1 GTRGRSRSSGPA
13 CPARGGRRAR
23 RARAAGGRGAAPT
36 PRSARWCGGWW
47 VRSWC
52 SSLSRGSP
60 GTCGGH
66 PASVGAVFLNHS
78 RVGTIPRARQ
88 QGQACLTCG
97 VVTFSHLVRGRR
109 PPLAAGRSRWSA
121 GVMTDDRT
129 PAAPSNR
136 LPQRTLGSGDAALT
150 VSAVGF
156 GGMSVTDAYGPADAA
171 EAEAVLRRALELGV
185 TLVDTADVYGHGRN
199 EELVGRVLGA
209 HRDEIVLASKFGL
222 PPAEGHP
229 DGRPVDGRPA
239 YVRAAIDA
247 SLRRLGTDHLDL
259 YYLHRIDPQ
268 VPVEETVG
276 ALAELV
282 AAGKVRAIGLSEPSA
297 ATVRRAHA
305 VHPVTAVQSEYS
317 LWTRD
322 PEDEVLP
329 TLRELGIG
337 FVPFSPLGRGIL
349 TGTVDSTDGFAEDD
363 VR

>member
-1 GTRGRSRSSGPA
+1 
-13 CPARGGRRAR
+13 
-23 RARAAGGRGAAPT
+23 
-36 PRSARWCGGWW
+36 
-47 VRSWC
+47 
-52 SSLSRGSP
+52 
-60 GTCGGH
+60 
-66 PASVGAVFLNHS
+66 
-78 RVGTIPRARQ
+78 
-88 QGQACLTCG
+88 
-97 VVTFSHLVRGRR
+97 
-109 PPLAAGRSRWSA
+109 
-121 GVMTDDRT
+121 MTDDRT

-239 YVRAAIDA
+239 YVRAAFDA
-247 SLRRLGTDHLDL
+247 SLRRLVTFTGPDGTPLFDLPDAPRPPGTDHLDL

-363 VR
+363 VRRSHARYAGEAFEHNRGLVRSLEEIAAGRGVTTAQLALAWLLAQGDDVVPIPGTKRLAYLEQNVAAASVALTPDEVAAVGAAIPRGAVRGVRHPQPDLLAG

>member
-1 GTRGRSRSSGPA
+1 
-13 CPARGGRRAR
+13 
-23 RARAAGGRGAAPT
+23 
-36 PRSARWCGGWW
+36 
-47 VRSWC
+47 
-52 SSLSRGSP
+52 
-60 GTCGGH
+60 
-66 PASVGAVFLNHS
+66 
-78 RVGTIPRARQ
+78 
-88 QGQACLTCG
+88 
-97 VVTFSHLVRGRR
+97 
-109 PPLAAGRSRWSA
+109 
-121 GVMTDDRT
+121 MTDDRT

-363 VR
+363 VRRSHARYAGEAFEHNRGLVRSLEEIAAGRGVTTAQLALAWLLAQGDDIVPIPGTRSPARVEENTAAADLRLTPADLDAIAEILPTGGFGARYAGGAVPTWI

>member
-1 GTRGRSRSSGPA
+1 
-13 CPARGGRRAR
+13 
-23 RARAAGGRGAAPT
+23 
-36 PRSARWCGGWW
+36 
-47 VRSWC
+47 
-52 SSLSRGSP
+52 
-60 GTCGGH
+60 
-66 PASVGAVFLNHS
+66 
-78 RVGTIPRARQ
+78 
-88 QGQACLTCG
+88 
-97 VVTFSHLVRGRR
+97 
-109 PPLAAGRSRWSA
+109 
-121 GVMTDDRT
+121 MTDDRT
-129 PAAPSNR
+129 PASPSNR

-317 LWTRD
+317 LWTCD

-363 VR
+363 VRRSHARYAGEAFEHNRGLVRSLEEIAAGRGVTTAQLALAWLLAQGDDVVPIPGTKRLAYLEQNVAAASVALTPDEVAAVGAAIPRGAVQGVRHPQPDLLAG